1 MRHKLIDLLEQSPV
15 LPAVKDEDA
24 LPRALRCESRVVF
37 LLGGDLLSIRR
48 WIDLTHEAGKQAAVH
63 LDLVGGLSPREV
75 AVDWLQQ
82 QGADGIISTR
92 PHLIRRGRELGLLT
106 VLRVFAIDSKA
117 VGNLQKETEMV
128 TPDVIEI
135 LPGTLPR
142 VIERLSK
149 KIPVPLIAG
158 GLMTDKSDIVSALQA
173 GALCASTSD
182 EELWEV

>member
-63 LDLVGGLSPREV
+63 LDLVGGLAPREV

-173 GALCASTSD
+173 GALCASTSG